1 MRVSWKKSMILKRG
15 YGGRSSCPESDRT
28 KSALYGTGLQP
39 PGIRCGKR
47 LLQTHIYLL
56 PHLAK
61 HSVPH
66 TEGKTN

>member
-1 MRVSWKKSMILKRG
+1 MRVSRKKSMILKRG
-15 YGGRSSCPESDRT
+15 YAGC
-28 KSALYGTGLQP
+28 KP
-39 PGIRCGKR
+39 PGIWCGKM